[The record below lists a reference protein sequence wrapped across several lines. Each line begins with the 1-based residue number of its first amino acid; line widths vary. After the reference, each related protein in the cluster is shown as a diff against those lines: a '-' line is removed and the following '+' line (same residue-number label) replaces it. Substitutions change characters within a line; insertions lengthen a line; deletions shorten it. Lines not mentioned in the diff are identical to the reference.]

1 MLAVTSSAAEA
12 IRTIT
17 SAIPQAAGIRLAPV
31 PGPPVNGSGPETL
44 LEAQPA
50 PAPDAAD
57 EVLHEDGASVFIEPA
72 LVPHLDDKVLDVEMD
87 GAQATFVLSGQG

>member
-12 IRTIT
+12 IRAIT
-17 SAIPQAAGIRLAPV
+17 SAIPAAAGIRLAPL
-31 PGPPVNGSGPETL
+31 PGPPLNGSGRETM

-50 PAPDAAD
+50 PAPDEAD
-57 EVLHEDGASVFIEPA
+57 EVLHEEGANLFIEPA

-87 GAQATFVLSGQG
+87 GVQATFVLSGPA